1 VRIGFLTG
9 CVVDG
14 VATLA
19 FDRPEALNAI
29 DARSFATLGEVLA
42 ALTVDDEVRVI
53 VLRGAGPN
61 FSAGADIKEPIPPPE
76 TLLAEPVESH
86 PTALLYRMP
95 KPTVAAIRGYCLG
108 GGLELALAAD
118 IRLAAEDATFGFAE
132 IDWCLTTGWGGGVLL
147 ERLVGR
153 SAALELLLTGRRF
166 GAAEAL
172 RLGLVSEVVPV
183 DAFDQRL
190 KALGARLADAPP
202 EAVQAFKELLS
213 EPTFEA
219 GLRREIETFAAISQS
234 REARRRLAAFGRGAA
249 KASPAGQ

>member
-1 VRIGFLTG
+1 MRIGFLSG

-29 DARSFATLGEVLA
+29 DAGSFATLGDVLA
-42 ALTVDDEVRVI
+42 ALSADEEVRVV
-53 VLRGAGPN
+53 VLRGAGTN
-61 FSAGADIKEPIPPPE
+61 FSSGADIKEPIPPPE
-76 TLLAEPVESH
+76 TLLAEPVETH
-86 PTALLYRMP
+86 PTTLLYRMP

-118 IRLAAEDATFGFAE
+118 IRLAAEDAVFGFAE

-147 ERLVGR
+147 QRIVGR

-166 GAAEAL
+166 GAEEAR
-172 RLGLVSEVVPV
+172 RLGLVREVVPV
-183 DAFDQRL
+183 DLFDERL

-202 EAVQAFKELLS
+202 EAVQAFKGLLS
-213 EPTFEA
+213 EPSFEA

-234 REARRRLAAFGRGAA
+234 REARRRLAAFGRGV